1 MSIKILATGDF
12 QLHKTF
18 GTLGKHAEAFRQQL
32 MATFEQVIL
41 ESTKDHDIVVIAG
54 DLFDRMGT
62 PIHVIQEVAET
73 LAKCPITCVVLPG
86 NHDPVISGIPKALS
100 EALKAKNANHVHV
113 ALKREPIHF
122 EALGM
127 TLYPAPLFRKDDISN
142 QYAWIPARE
151 DGDGLRVALMH
162 GALTSLPNG
171 LIPEDVANQMDL
183 DLVICGDQH
192 GPSSGDYEASPLF
205 NLATSEARR
214 LYYAMAPEAQNINQN
229 FTGSVLS
236 LEVNDDHEL
245 TSASRTEV
253 GVLRF
258 VNGSLNF
265 TDENGIEGQLT
276 SFFEPYNG
284 HQPSLVSIRL
294 ELTGNLNQEQFTSL
308 RVELDELQ
316 QQWPLLE
323 LDNLVLVANDED
335 ELAGPENPLQTMI
348 QDALHASDASDE
360 LRAKVIELLPIVI
373 GRCD

>member
-1 MSIKILATGDF
+1 MSVKILATGDF

-73 LAKCPITCVVLPG
+73 LAKCPISCVVLPG

-100 EALKAKNANHVHV
+100 EALKAKNATHVHV

-151 DGDGLRVALMH
+151 EGDGLRVALMH
-162 GALTSLPNG
+162 GALTTLPNG

-192 GPSSGDYEASPLF
+192 GPSSGDFEASPLF
-205 NLATSEARR
+205 NLATSKDRR
-214 LYYAMAPEAQNINQN
+214 LYYAMAPEAQNISQN

-236 LEVNDDHEL
+236 LDLNDGHEI
-245 TSASRTEV
+245 TSASRTEI
-253 GVLRF
+253 GALRF
-258 VNGSLNF
+258 VNGSVNF
-265 TDENGIEGQLT
+265 AGENGIEEQLAL
-276 SFFEPYNG
+276 FFEPYNG
-284 HQPSLVSIRL
+284 HQPGLLSLRL
-294 ELTGNLNQEQFTSL
+294 ELTGEIT
-308 RVELDELQ
+308 RDESVALQ
-316 QQWPLLE
+316 AQLEDLGQQWPLLD
-323 LDNLVLVANDED
+323 LKNLVAVPQED
-335 ELAGPENPLQTMI
+335 AELAGPENPLQKMI

-360 LRAKVIELLPIVI
+360 LRAKVIELLPIII

>member
-1 MSIKILATGDF
+1 MTIKILATGDF
-12 QLHKTF
+12 QLDKTF
-18 GTLGKHAEAFRQQL
+18 GTLGIHAEAFRKQL
-32 MATFEQVIL
+32 MATFKRVML
-41 ESTKDHDIVVIAG
+41 ESTEAHDLVVIAG

-73 LAKCPITCVVLPG
+73 LAKCPIACVVLPG

-122 EALGM
+122 EKLGM
-127 TLYPAPLFRKDDISN
+127 TLYAAPLFRKDDISN
-142 QYAWIPARE
+142 QYSWIPARE
-151 DGDGLRVALMH
+151 EGDGLRVALMH

-171 LIPEDVANQMDL
+171 LIPEDLANQMDL

-192 GPSSGDYEASPLF
+192 GPSSGDTEASPLF
-205 NLATSEARR
+205 NLATSKARH

-229 FTGSVLS
+229 FTGSILS
-236 LEVNDDHEL
+236 LEVNDDHEI

-258 VNGSLNF
+258 VNGTVNF
-265 TDENGIEGQLT
+265 GGENEMEEQLS
-276 SFFEPYNG
+276 SFFEPYND
-284 HQPSLVSIRL
+284 HQSGMVSLRL
-294 ELTGNLNQEQFTSL
+294 GLTGDITQEESLSL
-308 RVELDELQ
+308 RAELNDLQ

-323 LDNLVLVANDED
+323 LNNLVTVAQGGS
-335 ELAGPENPLQTMI
+335 ELDGPENPLQRMI
-348 QDALHASDASDE
+348 QDALQTSDASDE
-360 LRAKVIELLPIVI
+360 LRAKVIELLPIII

>member
-12 QLHKTF
+12 QLDKTF
-18 GTLGKHAEAFRQQL
+18 KTLGKHAEAFRQQL
-32 MATFEQVIL
+32 MATFKQVML
-41 ESTKDHDIVVIAG
+41 ESTRDHDIVVIAG

-62 PIHVIQEVAET
+62 PIHIIQEVAET
-73 LAKCPITCVVLPG
+73 LAKCPITCVILPG

-100 EALKAKNANHVHV
+100 EALKAKNASHVHV

-122 EALGM
+122 EPLGM

-142 QYAWIPARE
+142 QYAWIPERKE
-151 DGDGLRVALMH
+151 GDGLRLALMH

-171 LIPEDVANQMDL
+171 LIPEDLATQMDL

-192 GPSSGDYEASPLF
+192 GPSSGDPEASLLF

-236 LEVNDDHEL
+236 LELSDSHEITA
-245 TSASRTEV
+245 TSRIDV

-258 VNGSLNF
+258 VNGTVNF
-265 TDENGIEGQLT
+265 AGENGIEEQLT

-284 HQPSLVSIRL
+284 HQPGLVSLRL
-294 ELTGNLNQEQFTSL
+294 ELTGDIT
-308 RVELDELQ
+308 RDESVALQ
-316 QQWPLLE
+316 AQLEDLGQQWPLFE
-323 LDNLVLVANDED
+323 LKNQVTVAQED
-335 ELAGPENPLQTMI
+335 AELAGPENPLQKII

-360 LRAKVIELLPIVI
+360 LRAKVIEILPIII

>member
-1 MSIKILATGDF
+1 MSVKILATGDF

-73 LAKCPITCVVLPG
+73 LAKCPISCVVLPG

-100 EALKAKNANHVHV
+100 EALKAKNATHVHV

-151 DGDGLRVALMH
+151 EGDGLRVALMH
-162 GALTSLPNG
+162 GALTTLPNG

-192 GPSSGDYEASPLF
+192 GPSSGDFEASPLF
-205 NLATSEARR
+205 NLATSKDRR
-214 LYYAMAPEAQNINQN
+214 LYYAMAPEAQNISQN

-236 LEVNDDHEL
+236 LDLNDGHEI
-245 TSASRTEV
+245 TSASRTEI
-253 GVLRF
+253 GALRF
-258 VNGSLNF
+258 VNGSVNF
-265 TDENGIEGQLT
+265 AGENGIEEQLT
-276 SFFEPYNG
+276 SFFEPYNR
-284 HQPSLVSIRL
+284 HQPGLVSLRL
-294 ELTGNLNQEQFTSL
+294 ELTGEIT
-308 RVELDELQ
+308 RDESVALQ
-316 QQWPLLE
+316 AQLEDLGQQWPLLD
-323 LDNLVLVANDED
+323 LKNLVAVPQED
-335 ELAGPENPLQTMI
+335 AELAGPENPLQKMI

-360 LRAKVIELLPIVI
+360 LRAKVIELLPIII

>member
-100 EALKAKNANHVHV
+100 EALKAKNASHVHV

>member
-1 MSIKILATGDF
+1 MSIKILSTGDF
-12 QLHKTF
+12 QLDKTF
-18 GTLGKHAEAFRQQL
+18 KTLGEYAGAFRQQL
-32 MATFEQVIL
+32 MATFKQVML

-62 PIHVIQEVAET
+62 PIHIIQEVAET

-100 EALKAKNANHVHV
+100 EALKAKNASHVHV

-122 EALGM
+122 EPLGM

-142 QYAWIPARE
+142 QYAWIPERKE
-151 DGDGLRVALMH
+151 GDGLRVALMH

-171 LIPEDVANQMDL
+171 LIPEDLATQMDL

-192 GPSSGDYEASPLF
+192 GPSSGDPEASPLF
-205 NLATSEARR
+205 NLATSKARR

-236 LEVNDDHEL
+236 LELSDSHEITA
-245 TSASRTEV
+245 TSRIDV

-258 VNGSLNF
+258 VNGTVNF
-265 TDENGIEGQLT
+265 AGENGIEEQLT

-284 HQPSLVSIRL
+284 HQPGLVSLRL
-294 ELTGNLNQEQFTSL
+294 ELTGDIT
-308 RVELDELQ
+308 RDESVALQ
-316 QQWPLLE
+316 AQLEDLGQQWPLFE
-323 LDNLVLVANDED
+323 LKNLATVAQED
-335 ELAGPENPLQTMI
+335 AELAGPENPLQKII

-360 LRAKVIELLPIVI
+360 LRAKVIELLPIII

>member
-1 MSIKILATGDF
+1 MSVKILATGDF

-73 LAKCPITCVVLPG
+73 LAKCPISCVVLPG

-100 EALKAKNANHVHV
+100 EALKAKNATHVHV

-151 DGDGLRVALMH
+151 EGDGLRVALMH
-162 GALTSLPNG
+162 GALTTLPNG

-192 GPSSGDYEASPLF
+192 GPSSGDFEASPLF
-205 NLATSEARR
+205 NLATSKDRR
-214 LYYAMAPEAQNINQN
+214 LYYAMAPEAQNISQN

-236 LEVNDDHEL
+236 LDLNDGHEI
-245 TSASRTEV
+245 TSASRTEI
-253 GVLRF
+253 GALRF
-258 VNGSLNF
+258 VNGSVNF
-265 TDENGIEGQLT
+265 AGENGIEEQLAL
-276 SFFEPYNG
+276 FFEPYNR
-284 HQPSLVSIRL
+284 HQPGLVSLRL
-294 ELTGNLNQEQFTSL
+294 ELTGEIT
-308 RVELDELQ
+308 RDESVALQ
-316 QQWPLLE
+316 AQLEDLGQQWPLLD
-323 LDNLVLVANDED
+323 LKNLVAVPQED
-335 ELAGPENPLQTMI
+335 AELAGPENPLQKMI

-360 LRAKVIELLPIVI
+360 LRAKVIELLPIII

>member
-1 MSIKILATGDF
+1 MSVKILATGDF
-12 QLHKTF
+12 QLDKTF
-18 GTLGKHAEAFRQQL
+18 GTLGKHSGAFRQQL

-86 NHDPVISGIPKALS
+86 NHDPVISGIPKALT
-100 EALKAKNANHVHV
+100 EALKAKNASHVHV

-151 DGDGLRVALMH
+151 EGDGLRVALMH
-162 GALTSLPNG
+162 GALTTLPNG

-192 GPSSGDYEASPLF
+192 GPSSGDFEASPLF
-205 NLATSEARR
+205 NLATSKDRR
-214 LYYAMAPEAQNINQN
+214 LYYAMAPEAQNISQN

-236 LEVNDDHEL
+236 LDLNDGHEI
-245 TSASRTEV
+245 TSASRTEI
-253 GVLRF
+253 GALRF
-258 VNGSLNF
+258 VNGSVNF
-265 TDENGIEGQLT
+265 AGENGIEEQLT
-276 SFFEPYNG
+276 SFFEPYNR
-284 HQPSLVSIRL
+284 HQPGLVSLRL
-294 ELTGNLNQEQFTSL
+294 ELTGEIT
-308 RVELDELQ
+308 RDESVALQ
-316 QQWPLLE
+316 AQLEDLGQQWPLL
-323 LDNLVLVANDED
+323 DVKNLVAVTPVSYTHL
-335 ELAGPENPLQTMI
+335 T
-348 QDALHASDASDE
+348 
-360 LRAKVIELLPIVI
+360 LPTICSV
-373 GRCD
+373 

>member
-1 MSIKILATGDF
+1 MSVKILATGDF

-62 PIHVIQEVAET
+62 PIHIIQEVAET
-73 LAKCPITCVVLPG
+73 LAKCPISCVVLPG

-100 EALKAKNANHVHV
+100 EALKAKNATHVHV

-151 DGDGLRVALMH
+151 EGDGLRVALMH
-162 GALTSLPNG
+162 GALTTLPNG

-192 GPSSGDYEASPLF
+192 GPSSGDFEASPLF
-205 NLATSEARR
+205 NLATSKDRR
-214 LYYAMAPEAQNINQN
+214 LYYAMAPEAQNISQN

-236 LEVNDDHEL
+236 LDLNDGHEI
-245 TSASRTEV
+245 TSASRTEI
-253 GVLRF
+253 GALRF
-258 VNGSLNF
+258 VNGSVNF
-265 TDENGIEGQLT
+265 AGENGIEEQLT
-276 SFFEPYNG
+276 SFFEPYNR
-284 HQPSLVSIRL
+284 HQPGLVSLRL
-294 ELTGNLNQEQFTSL
+294 ELTGEIT
-308 RVELDELQ
+308 RDESVALQ
-316 QQWPLLE
+316 AQLEDLGQQWPLLD
-323 LDNLVLVANDED
+323 LKNLVAVPQED
-335 ELAGPENPLQTMI
+335 AELAGPENPLQKMI

-360 LRAKVIELLPIVI
+360 LRAKVIELLPIII

>member
-12 QLHKTF
+12 QLDKTF
-18 GTLGKHAEAFRQQL
+18 GTLGNHAEAFRQQL
-32 MATFEQVIL
+32 MATFKHVML

-100 EALKAKNANHVHV
+100 EALKAKNASHVHV

-122 EALGM
+122 EALEM

-142 QYAWIPARE
+142 QYAWIPERE
-151 DGDGLRVALMH
+151 EGDGLRVALMH

-171 LIPEDVANQMDL
+171 LIPEDLANQMDL

-192 GPSSGDYEASPLF
+192 GPSSGDTAASPLF
-205 NLATSEARR
+205 NLTTSKARR

-229 FTGSVLS
+229 FTGSALS
-236 LEVNDDHEL
+236 LELNDRHEITA
-245 TSASRTEV
+245 TSRIDV

-258 VNGSLNF
+258 VNGTVNFDGENDIEEQLSL
-265 TDENGIEGQLT
+265 
-276 SFFEPYNG
+276 FFEPYNG
-284 HQPSLVSIRL
+284 HQPGLVSLRL
-294 ELTGNLNQEQFTSL
+294 ELTGEIT
-308 RVELDELQ
+308 RDESVVLQ
-316 QQWPLLE
+316 AKLEDLGQQWPLLE
-323 LDNLVLVANDED
+323 LKNLVAVAQGDAG
-335 ELAGPENPLQTMI
+335 LAGPENPLQTMI

-360 LRAKVIELLPIVI
+360 LRAKVIDLLPIII
-373 GRCD
+373 GRCE

>member
-12 QLHKTF
+12 QLDKTF
-18 GTLGKHAEAFRQQL
+18 GTLGEYAGAFRQQL
-32 MATFEQVIL
+32 MATFKHVML
-41 ESTKDHDIVVIAG
+41 ESTKDHDIVLIAG

-62 PIHVIQEVAET
+62 PIHIIQEVAET

-100 EALKAKNANHVHV
+100 EALKAKNVSHVHV

-162 GALTSLPNG
+162 GALTTLPNG

-192 GPSSGDYEASPLF
+192 GPLSGDSEASPLF
-205 NLATSEARR
+205 NLATSKARR
-214 LYYAMAPEAQNINQN
+214 LYYAMAPEAQNISQN

-236 LEVNDDHEL
+236 LEVDDAHAVMD
-245 TSASRTEV
+245 ASRIDV

-258 VNGSLNF
+258 VNGSVNF
-265 TDENGIEGQLT
+265 AGESDIEGQLAP
-276 SFFEPYNG
+276 FFEPYNEQ
-284 HQPSLVSIRL
+284 QPGLVSLRL
-294 ELTGNLNQEQFTSL
+294 ELTGEITRDESVALQAQLENL
-308 RVELDELQ
+308 R
-316 QQWPLLE
+316 QQWPLL
-323 LDNLVLVANDED
+323 DVKNLVAITQEGA
-335 ELAGPENPLQTMI
+335 EPAGPENPLQTMI

-360 LRAKVIELLPIVI
+360 LRAKVIELLPIII